1 MKILFIV
8 GMAAQKSSQRRKRQF
23 ISHHRDMKSGTLFL
37 VYIYD
42 TDDNVMVSDGPFY
55 EFSEAYAIMHEK
67 LSSGYCS
74 WVVTYNE

>member
-23 ISHHRDMKSGTLFL
+23 ISRHRDIESGTLFL
-37 VYIYD
+37 VYVYD
-42 TDDNVMVSDGPFY
+42 TDDNVLVSDGPFY
-55 EFSEAYAIMHEK
+55 EFSEAYKIMREK
-67 LSSGYCS
+67 LSNGCCA